1 MIEALLPILHDEI
14 RSDLQFCLYILLCSL
29 RANQKMA
36 DPKAGDAAKASIA
49 GDSVKKHC
57 TPDGR
62 CSGTTKRMTPTP
74 VVARDS
80 EVMISA
86 HAAPRFHEDY
96 YGPSG
101 HEPNHH

>member
-1 MIEALLPILHDEI
+1 ML
-14 RSDLQFCLYILLCSL
+14 SSL
-29 RANQKMA
+29 RDNQKMA
-36 DPKAGDAAKASIA
+36 DPKTGDAEASVAGDP
-49 GDSVKKHC
+49 VKKHC

-62 CSGTTKRMTPTP
+62 CSGTTKQMTPTPP

>member
-1 MIEALLPILHDEI
+1 MICI
-14 RSDLQFCLYILLCSL
+14 Q
-29 RANQKMA
+29 QQMG
-36 DPKAGDAAKASIA
+36 DPKSSAGEASIA
-49 GDSVKKHC
+49 ADLVKSRHC

-62 CSGTTKRMTPTP
+62 CSGTTEQMTPTP
-74 VVARDS
+74 VVAKDS

>member
-1 MIEALLPILHDEI
+1 
-14 RSDLQFCLYILLCSL
+14 
-29 RANQKMA
+29 MA
-36 DPKAGDAAKASIA
+36 DPKTGDAEASIA
-49 GDSVKKHC
+49 GDSVKKRC
-57 TPDGR
+57 TPDGP
-62 CSGTTKRMTPTP
+62 CSGTTKQMTPTP

-86 HAAPRFHEDY
+86 QAAPRFHEDY

>member
-1 MIEALLPILHDEI
+1 
-14 RSDLQFCLYILLCSL
+14 
-29 RANQKMA
+29 MA
-36 DPKAGDAAKASIA
+36 DHKSSAGEASVVA
-49 GDSVKKHC
+49 DSEKKHC
-57 TPDGR
+57 APEGR
-62 CSGTTKRMTPTP
+62 CSSGTPTKQMSP
-74 VVARDS
+74 TTVVAKDS

>member
-1 MIEALLPILHDEI
+1 
-14 RSDLQFCLYILLCSL
+14 
-29 RANQKMA
+29 MA
-36 DPKAGDAAKASIA
+36 HPKPGAGEASIA
-49 GDSVKKHC
+49 DSVKKHC
-57 TPDGR
+57 TPEGR
-62 CSGTTKRMTPTP
+62 CSSGTPTKQMSP
-74 VVARDS
+74 TTVVAKDS

>member
-1 MIEALLPILHDEI
+1 M
-14 RSDLQFCLYILLCSL
+14 SDH
-29 RANQKMA
+29 
-36 DPKAGDAAKASIA
+36 PKSGPGEASIA
-49 GDSVKKHC
+49 DDSVEKKHC

-62 CSGTTKRMTPTP
+62 CSGTTTKQMTSATT
-74 VVARDS
+74 VVAKDS